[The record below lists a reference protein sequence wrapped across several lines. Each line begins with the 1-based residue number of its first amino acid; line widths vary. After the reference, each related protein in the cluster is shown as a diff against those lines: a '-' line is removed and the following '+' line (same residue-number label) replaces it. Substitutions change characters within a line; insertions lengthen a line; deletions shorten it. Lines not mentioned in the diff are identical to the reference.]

1 MPGSMRRSAA
11 PWLLLTPALAV
22 IWVLFLGGLA
32 LGVAQSLGYLPFL
45 DGWRWNLD
53 GYRAL
58 AQDPAV
64 RASLAL
70 TLRVSLLSTA
80 AATVLGVG
88 AALLVHRTSRARR
101 LLTAV
106 FAATLPV
113 PHLVGAVAMGLLL
126 SQSGLLSRATYA
138 VGLTDEPADFP
149 PLTADRFGW
158 GIIAAFVWK
167 EAPFIAVVVLA
178 ALTRGVSEFEDAA
191 RVLGARGWQRQLHVV
206 LPLIAPS
213 IAGASLLVF
222 AFTFGSYEIPLLLG
236 RPYPAALPVVALQSY
251 QDPDLHARAEAMAIS
266 VVTAVFVGAL
276 VVGYLA
282 TVDKVTRQRR

>member
-1 MPGSMRRSAA
+1 MPRRLRRSAA
-11 PWLLLTPALAV
+11 PWLLLAPALAV
-22 IWVLFLGGLA
+22 VLVLFLGGLA

-45 DGWRWNLD
+45 DGWRWSLD

-58 AQDPAV
+58 TQDPAV

-88 AALLVHRTSRARR
+88 AALLVSRTGRARR
-101 LLTAV
+101 LLTGV
-106 FAATLPV
+106 FTATLPV
-113 PHLVGAVAMGLLL
+113 PHLVGAVAMGLVL

-138 VGLTDEPADFP
+138 AGLTDEPADFP
-149 PLTADRFGW
+149 PLTADSFGW

-178 ALTRGVSEFEDAA
+178 ALTRGVTDFEDAA
-191 RVLGARGWQRQLHVV
+191 RVLGAGGWQRQVHVV
-206 LPLIAPS
+206 LPLIARS

-222 AFTFGSYEIPLLLG
+222 TFTFGSYEIPLLLG

-251 QDPDLHARAEAMAIS
+251 QDPNLHARAQAMAIS
-266 VVTAVFVGAL
+266 VGTAVLVGAL

-282 TVDKVTRQRR
+282 VVDRATRRLR